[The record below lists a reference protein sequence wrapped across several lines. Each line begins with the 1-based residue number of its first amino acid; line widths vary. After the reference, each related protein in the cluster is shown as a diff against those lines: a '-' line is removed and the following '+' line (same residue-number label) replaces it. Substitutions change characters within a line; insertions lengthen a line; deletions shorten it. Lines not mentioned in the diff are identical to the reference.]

1 MLIASAFPIDDG
13 KNKAPQSPGTALED
27 VSSNDRER
35 RTRNVR
41 RGPRARHHGL
51 SRPDTLKPLGRD
63 ACVTSGH
70 GRIPVPEIVLQHAE
84 IDVLVGQRV
93 AAAVPQHVGPNLGE
107 PGTDAGGRR
116 CD

>member
-13 KNKAPQSPGTALED
+13 KNKAPSGWELHSRTSVQTIGSDGPEASGAAL
-27 VSSNDRER
+27 
-35 RTRNVR
+35 
-41 RGPRARHHGL
+41 AHG
-51 SRPDTLKPLGRD
+51 
-63 ACVTSGH
+63 TSGFH
-70 GRIPVPEIVLQHAE
+70 DQIPSNRLVPKIVLQHAE